1 MPARAG
7 PDTPR
12 RTVALLATGG
22 TIASVATAAGGSAAE
37 LSPQH
42 LLDGM
47 GGWDDVRVE
56 PVVEVARV
64 NSWDVDPR
72 LMWTIAARID
82 ELAAAPSVDGVVV
95 THGTDAIEETA
106 FVADI
111 ITRTPKPVVF
121 VGAMRAADALSA
133 DGPGNLRT
141 AVLAAADPAMVDAG
155 VAVCL
160 GGELHAAR
168 WVRKVHSYRLD
179 AMASPGHAPLA
190 TTAPNGKPLGVELLR
205 PRRWAVDWAIDDVDV
220 DLPLVAA
227 YPGMPVDLLRVA
239 VQVTAGRGLVLEG
252 FGAGHVPACV
262 LPAVRELVNAGV
274 VVVVATRVLG
284 GGTWPLYAGPGGG
297 VELQRAGVLA
307 AGDLSAGKAR
317 LLLMACLA
325 GADARTA
332 GARFVRAVQVLSPRR
347 SEGDA

>member
-1 MPARAG
+1 M
-7 PDTPR
+7 PR
-12 RTVALLATGG
+12 RKVALLATGG

-42 LLDGM
+42 LLEGM
-47 GGWDDVRVE
+47 GGWDEVRVE

-82 ELAAAPSVDGVVV
+82 ELAAEPSVDGVVV
-95 THGTDAIEETA
+95 THGTDTIEETA
-106 FVADI
+106 FVADV
-111 ITRTPKPVVF
+111 ITRTRKPVVF

-141 AVLAAADPAMVDAG
+141 AVLAAADPAMVNTG

-168 WVRKVHSYRLD
+168 WVRKVHSHRLD
-179 AMASPGHAPLA
+179 AVASPGHAPLS
-190 TTAPNGKPLGVELLR
+190 TAAPDGKPLGPEVVR
-205 PRRWAVDWAIDDVDV
+205 PRRWVVDWPIDDVNA
-220 DLPLVAA
+220 DLPLLAA
-227 YPGMPVDLLRVA
+227 YPGMTGDLLRVA

-252 FGAGHVPACV
+252 FGAGHVPAGV
-262 LPAVRELVNAGV
+262 LPAVRELVDAGV
-274 VVVVATRVLG
+274 VVVVATRVLC
-284 GGTWPLYAGPGGG
+284 GGTWPLYGGPGGG

-347 SEGDA
+347 AKGET